1 MCGLANSNKVIYR
14 SQASLICIM
23 TLVNGRW
30 GKLTGVLKAT
40 AAWQQA
46 ADGLVVLSMMAFVR
60 AASSAPACDEDLM
73 IR

>member
-1 MCGLANSNKVIYR
+1 
-14 SQASLICIM
+14 M